1 MGAIMSR
8 SIAGVTVPVDEASL
22 SQATSMALSP
32 ELQVQVALALHRV
45 FLAGAVVSAVALAAT
60 FFLPQIDLQPV
71 RAMAG
76 EQLLEAEMANLDA
89 KSEPIVVE

>member
-1 MGAIMSR
+1 M
-8 SIAGVTVPVDEASL
+8 
-22 SQATSMALSP
+22 
-32 ELQVQVALALHRV
+32 